1 LFVATLALDPRIEAA
16 VERLA
21 ELLADS
27 YPLNR
32 RALAILLLEG
42 DEEMTRLVAQRQPEN
57 NATVKGIVQ
66 SAQKQF
72 NDPLA
77 YVIHRNRMDHAHTVV
92 EHALQT
98 QSTTAVDWGEK
109 LSRWM
114 IRPFSG
120 GLILILVLLAL
131 YWWVGVIGAQ
141 VMVDWLESVVFE
153 GTFNPWIT
161 NLVTSIIPQDTLSSL
176 FIGEF
181 GVFTLGLRYAV
192 AIILPVVGT
201 FFFAFAIIED
211 SGYLPRLALLID
223 WIFKRIG
230 LNGRAVIPMVLGFGC
245 DTMATV
251 VTRTLETT
259 RERVITTMLLAL
271 AIPCSAQLGV
281 IFAILARYPGAL
293 LVWSGVVAGVLVLV
307 GFLAAQ
313 VLPGEKPSFYIE
325 VPPLRLPRLSNVFI
339 KTYSRME
346 WYFREILPVF
356 LIASLLIWLGNLTGL
371 FQHLVDGIEPVLGW
385 LGLPSEAAVAFI
397 FGFFR
402 RDYGAAGLYDVQG
415 VMTGAQ
421 LVVAS
426 VTLTLFVPCVAQFVV
441 MFKERGWRW
450 TLGVVAFIFPF
461 AFIIGWLLNSAL
473 AWLGWLQ

>member
-1 LFVATLALDPRIEAA
+1 VDTIALDPR
-16 VERLA
+16 VEHAIGQLA
-21 ELLADS
+21 GLLTDN
-27 YPLNR
+27 YPINQR
-32 RALAILLLEG
+32 SLAILLLEG
-42 DEEMTRLVAQRQPEN
+42 DEEMMRLVKHRQPSQE
-57 NATVKGIVQ
+57 AVVQTIVRETQ
-66 SAQKQF
+66 DQF
-72 NDPLA
+72 EDPLA
-77 YVIHRNRMDHAHTVV
+77 YVIHRIRMQYASQMVQG
-92 EHALQT
+92 ALQT
-98 QSTTAVDWGEK
+98 QPTRPMDWGEW
-109 LSRWM
+109 LSRLM
-114 IRPFSG
+114 IQPLSG
-120 GLILILVLLAL
+120 GVILIFALVAT

-141 VMVDWLESVVFE
+141 VAVDWLERVVFE
-153 GTFNPWIT
+153 GAFNPWIT
-161 NLVTSIIPQDTLSSL
+161 SVVTSIVPWEILQTL
-176 FIGEF
+176 FVGEF
-181 GVFTLGLRYAV
+181 GIFTLGLRYAV

-223 WIFKRIG
+223 WVFKRIG

-281 IFAILARYPGAL
+281 IFAILAAHPGAL
-293 LVWSGVVAGVLVLV
+293 LVWTVVVAGVLVLV
-307 GFLAAQ
+307 GYLAAQ

-325 VPPLRLPRLSNVFI
+325 VPPLRLPRLSNVLI

-356 LIASLLIWLGNLTGL
+356 LIASFLIWLGNLTGL
-371 FQHLVDGIEPVLGW
+371 FGLLISGLEPVLGW
-385 LGLPSEAAVAFI
+385 LGLPSETAVAFI

-402 RDYGAAGLYDVQG
+402 RDYGAAGLYDVHT

-426 VTLTLFVPCVAQFVV
+426 VTLTLFVPCVAQLVV
-441 MFKERGWRW
+441 MFKERGWRMAMS
-450 TLGVVAFIFPF
+450 VVAFIFPF
-461 AFIIGWLLNSAL
+461 AFFIGWLLSNTL

>member
-1 LFVATLALDPRIEAA
+1 VHTLALDGRIEDA
-16 VERLA
+16 VSRLVG
-21 ELLADS
+21 LLADS
-27 YPLNR
+27 YPLDR

-42 DEEMTRLVAQRQPEN
+42 DEEMMALVARQEPDNE
-57 NATVKGIVQ
+57 ARVQTIVHET
-66 SAQKQF
+66 QKQYE
-72 NDPLA
+72 DPLA
-77 YVIHRNRMDHAHTVV
+77 YVIHRSRMLHASNLVKD
-92 EHALQT
+92 ALKTHPT
-98 QSTTAVDWGEK
+98 QGADWGEL
-109 LSRWM
+109 LSRAM
-114 IRPFSG
+114 MRPFTGS
-120 GLILILVLLAL
+120 LILILVLVTL
-131 YWWVGVIGAQ
+131 YWWVGVLGAQ
-141 VMVDWLESVVFE
+141 VAVDWLESAAFGE
-153 GTFNPWIT
+153 YFNPWIT
-161 NLVTSIIPQDTLSSL
+161 TVVTSVVPWEPLQSL
-176 FIGEF
+176 FVGEY

-211 SGYLPRLALLID
+211 SGYLPRLAMLID
-223 WIFKRIG
+223 WAFKRIG

-281 IFAILARYPGAL
+281 IFAILAGHPGAL
-293 LVWSGVVAGVLVLV
+293 AVWSGVVAGVLVLV
-307 GFLAAQ
+307 GYLAAQ
-313 VLPGEKPSFYIE
+313 ILPGEKPSFYIE
-325 VPPLRLPRLSNVFI
+325 IPPLRMPRFQNVLI

-371 FQHLVDGIEPVLGW
+371 FELLVDALQPVLGW
-385 LGLPSEAAVAFI
+385 LDLPRESALAFI

-402 RDYGAAGLYDVQG
+402 RDYGAAGLYDVHTS
-415 VMTGAQ
+415 MTGAQ

-441 MFKERGWRW
+441 MFKERGWRMA
-450 TLGVVAFIFPF
+450 LGVVAFIFPF
-461 AFIIGWLLNSAL
+461 AFIVGWILSQTLSL
-473 AWLGWLQ
+473 LGWLQ

>member
-1 LFVATLALDPRIEAA
+1 VATLALDPRIEAA
-16 VERLA
+16 VDRLTG
-21 ELLADS
+21 LLTDT
-27 YPLNR
+27 YPLTR

-42 DEEMTRLVAQRQPEN
+42 DEEMTRLVAQRQPQNE
-57 NATVKGIVQ
+57 ATVQDIIQ
-66 SAQKQF
+66 TTQQKF
-72 NDPLA
+72 DDPLA
-77 YVIHRNRMDHAHTVV
+77 YVIHRNRVEHAKTVV
-92 EHALQT
+92 EHSLQLEF
-98 QSTTAVDWGEK
+98 TAATDWGEK

-114 IRPFSG
+114 IRPLSG
-120 GLILILVLLAL
+120 SLILIAVLLAL

-141 VMVDWLESVVFE
+141 TMVDWLEGVFFE

-161 NLVTSIIPQDTLSSL
+161 GVATSLIPWEAIQSLLV
-176 FIGEF
+176 GEF

-281 IFAILARYPGAL
+281 IFAILARHPGAL
-293 LVWSGVVAGVLVLV
+293 LLWSGVVAGVLVLV
-307 GFLAAQ
+307 GYLAAQ
-313 VLPGEKPSFYIE
+313 VLPGERPSFYIE
-325 VPPLRLPRLSNVFI
+325 VPPLRMPRLSNVLI

-371 FQHLVDGIEPVLGW
+371 FASLVNGLEPVLTW
-385 LGLPSEAAVAFI
+385 LGLPRETAVAFI

-441 MFKERGWRW
+441 MFKERGWRMA
-450 TLGVVAFIFPF
+450 LGVVAFIFPF
-461 AFIIGWLLNSAL
+461 AFTVGWLLNNAL
-473 AWLGWLQ
+473 NWLGWLQ

>member
-1 LFVATLALDPRIEAA
+1 MGTIALDPRIETAIS
-16 VERLA
+16 RLA
-21 ELLADS
+21 GLLTDN
-27 YPLNR
+27 YPIKQ
-32 RALAILLLEG
+32 RASAILLLEG
-42 DEEMTRLVAQRQPEN
+42 DEEMIRLVAQRQPGME
-57 NATVKGIVQ
+57 AEVGEIIHSTQ
-66 SAQKQF
+66 EQF
-72 NDPLA
+72 EDPLA
-77 YVIHRNRMDHAHTVV
+77 YIIHRNRMRHAHSVV
-92 EHALQT
+92 EHALET
-98 QSTTAVDWGEK
+98 HTPGSADWGEK
-109 LSRWM
+109 LSRLT
-114 IRPFSG
+114 IHPLSG
-120 GLILILVLLAL
+120 GLISLLVLLAL

-141 VMVDWLESVVFE
+141 TMVDWLEGVVFE
-153 GTFNPWIT
+153 GAFNPWIT
-161 NLVTSIIPQDTLSSL
+161 TAIPSIIPWESIQALL
-176 FIGEF
+176 VGEY
-181 GVFTLGLRYAV
+181 GVFTMGLRYAV
-192 AIILPVVGT
+192 AIILPVVGA

-259 RERVITTMLLAL
+259 RERVITTMLLSL

-281 IFAILARYPGAL
+281 IFAILAGHPGAL
-293 LVWSGVVAGVLVLV
+293 LVWAGVVTGVLVLV
-307 GFLAAQ
+307 GYLAAQ
-313 VLPGEKPSFYIE
+313 LLPGEKPSFYIE
-325 VPPLRLPRLSNVFI
+325 LPPLRVPRLSNVLI

-356 LIASLLIWLGNLTGL
+356 LLASVLIWLGNMTGL
-371 FQHLVDGIEPVLGW
+371 FDVLVNALEPVLAG
-385 LGLPSEAAVAFI
+385 LGLPQEAAVAFI

-402 RDYGAAGLYDVQG
+402 RDYGAAGLYDVHAA
-415 VMTGAQ
+415 MTGAQ

-441 MFKERGWRW
+441 MFKERGWRM

-461 AFIIGWLLNSAL
+461 AFMIGWLLNSAL